1 MGAANIASAL
11 SQGFAVSGADSRTA
25 MNDATGGRT
34 QVTGLVAAGTIAAV
48 LLFFTGPLRYVPI
61 PALGAVLVKAGLS
74 LVDIRALRAIYA
86 IDRREF
92 ALSVVATLGVVAIG
106 AIHAILFA
114 VALATLRFVRLTAR
128 PKTEILGKVEGLP
141 GFHSIE
147 RHPEASTIPGLLLFR
162 FNAPIVFFNAPYFK
176 RELLA
181 AVDSAGPR
189 LKWVVIDML
198 PVTLVDSSG
207 LYTAQEVAAELNRR
221 GATFTAAGRQT
232 EWRVWSKSRSL
243 PEGFH
248 RTKIFPTLSAAVKAY
263 LGREGDVAD
272 VVGDASSA

>member
-1 MGAANIASAL
+1 
-11 SQGFAVSGADSRTA
+11 

-61 PALGAVLVKAGLS
+61 PALGAVLVNS
-74 LVDIRALRAIYA
+74 RALRAIYA

-128 PKTEILGKVEGLP
+128 PKVEIHGKVEGLP

-181 AVDSAGPR
+181 AVDSAGHESAPTNEASA
-189 LKWVVIDML
+189 IDML
-198 PVTLVDSSG
+198 PVTLVDSTG

-248 RTKIFPTLSAAVKAY
+248 RTKIFPTLRAAVKAY